1 MYDVRCKR
9 ADVCRLSCFCARLC
23 RFYKAQRLKEHELNE
38 LTRIMEGKP
47 KRVRFRKDG
56 KLDIEFETEDGRTEI
71 AEGCTLHIETD
82 PNSGD
87 EFPVTFTV
95 HKGEQYL
102 IKDTN

>member
-1 MYDVRCKR
+1 MSEK
-9 ADVCRLSCFCARLC
+9 L
-23 RFYKAQRLKEHELNE
+23 
-38 LTRIMEGKP
+38 

-56 KLDIEFETEDGRTEI
+56 KRDIECEPEAGRTEI
-71 AEGCTLHIETD
+71 AAGCTLHIETD

>member
-1 MYDVRCKR
+1 M
-9 ADVCRLSCFCARLC
+9 S
-23 RFYKAQRLKEHELNE
+23 E
-38 LTRIMEGKP
+38 KP

-87 EFPVTFTV
+87 EFPETFTV
-95 HKGEQYL
+95 HKDEQYL
-102 IKDTN
+102 IKDNYGKESNSNNRNM